1 MSRRITPF
9 SEGDTFSTFQ
19 MHIKN
24 IITEIKSHDND
35 YVLNASPTELE
46 QYYIDKALIKPLI
59 LYDDKLHGID
69 KSAVDIKVTNGF
81 SLATHRE
88 SYTVRGTRID
98 LAVPFEGNP
107 ILWRIRAST
116 FSLGGYPDIAVEP
129 GIIIFS
135 VSFSDHAADTAAIQ
149 SEINKHIS
157 ALKGAIAYL
166 NKDVEAH
173 NATAPEKIR
182 AEVHRK
188 IELARKSTGA
198 IAALGIPMVR
208 SDSEPTFKVPLVQRE
223 RPVIPPTVAVGPYE
237 PEPTIANDEYLHIL
251 DIMKSMSLVIERNP
265 SSFATLAEPAIRD
278 HFLIQLNGHYKGTA
292 SGETFNANGKTD
304 ILIKEKDRNVFIAEC
319 KFWHGQKEFNDAID
333 QLLSYLSWRDS
344 KCALVVFNRTRNT
357 SGVREKM
364 HETMQARL
372 ECKKVVSHVP
382 DGDSRYIFV
391 KKDDPGRE
399 IIITTQVYDIPVKED
414 ETATGSLD

>member
-1 MSRRITPF
+1 MAIKISPF
-9 SEGDTFSTFQ
+9 REGDTFATFERR
-19 MHIKN
+19 ISD
-24 IITEIKSHDND
+24 IISEIKALEND
-35 YVLNASPTELE
+35 YVLKASPAELE
-46 QYYIDKALIKPLI
+46 QHYIEKTKIKPLM
-59 LYDDKLHGID
+59 LHEDNIQRFNQ
-69 KSAVDIKVTNGF
+69 KAVAIEVSDAF
-81 SLATHRE
+81 SRATRGGT
-88 SYTVRGTRID
+88 YTVRGTKID
-98 LAVPFEGNP
+98 LVVPFEGDP

-129 GIIIFS
+129 GKIIFS
-135 VSFSDHAADTAAIQ
+135 VSFSDQAADTAAIQ
-149 SEINKHIS
+149 TEIKKHIS
-157 ALKGAIAYL
+157 ALKGAIANL

-223 RPVIPPTVAVGPYE
+223 RPVIPPPVAVGRYE
-237 PEPTIANDEYLHIL
+237 PEPTIAEEEYRHIL
-251 DIMKSMSLVIERNP
+251 EIMRSGSLVIERNP
-265 SSFATLAEPAIRD
+265 SSFATLDEPAIRD

-292 SGETFNANGKTD
+292 TGETFNANGKTD